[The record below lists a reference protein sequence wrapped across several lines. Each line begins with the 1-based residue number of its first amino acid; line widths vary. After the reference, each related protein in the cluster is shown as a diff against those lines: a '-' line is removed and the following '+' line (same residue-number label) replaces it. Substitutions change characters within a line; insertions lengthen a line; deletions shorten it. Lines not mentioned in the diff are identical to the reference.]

1 MLISSA
7 PFICLLNRPVLTN
20 IKVIKLVP
28 RATRLSLESMTSHK
42 HEKHMVAQT
51 LQQSLLFSKQ
61 YVLAVNS
68 KWNNS
73 VPQSASFHRSKGA
86 VCERDQSLWLQT
98 IVSTTNYVQTYLA
111 DTATPLDNNW
121 HRLWWVQRRQHNPWK
136 SLLSA
141 GLKTFC
147 FLCLWTDYP

>member
-7 PFICLLNRPVLTN
+7 PYICLLNRPVLTN

-51 LQQSLLFSKQ
+51 LQQSLLFPKQ

-73 VPQSASFHRSKGA
+73 VPQSASSHRSKGA
-86 VCERDQSLWLQT
+86 VCEREISLFGYKLIWRIQLHPLIIT
-98 IVSTTNYVQTYLA
+98 
-111 DTATPLDNNW
+111 DTGCDGD
-121 HRLWWVQRRQHNPWK
+121 
-136 SLLSA
+136 SA
-141 GLKTFC
+141 GSIILGKF
-147 FLCLWTDYP
+147 FYLPV

>member
-28 RATRLSLESMTSHK
+28 RATRLSLKSMTSHK

-51 LQQSLLFSKQ
+51 LQQSLLFPKQ

-98 IVSTTNYVQTYLA
+98 YLA

-136 SLLSA
+136 ILLSA